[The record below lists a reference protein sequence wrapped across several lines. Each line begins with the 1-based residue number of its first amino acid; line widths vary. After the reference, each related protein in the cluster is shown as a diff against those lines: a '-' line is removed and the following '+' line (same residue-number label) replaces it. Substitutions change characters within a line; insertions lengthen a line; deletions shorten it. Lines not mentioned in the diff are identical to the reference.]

1 MNAKTNKE
9 ANLNT
14 FASYMKEASEKGA
27 HLVIFP
33 EISLQQN
40 PGWGRSSY
48 QPTDEEL
55 TYLHD
60 TAETIPGKSTK
71 KMIDTARRLNIF
83 VVFGMT
89 EKSLDGKL
97 YNSSVFL
104 GPDGIIGKYRKRH
117 LWDSERGGN
126 EHLSWL
132 TGTETGVFD
141 SPLGKVGLMICIEMW
156 HNIGL
161 KLAEMGADFL
171 VTVSAWPSSSG
182 DIFEDVTI
190 KNALEAG
197 RWHFVSNQVGSVG
210 HAIDYG
216 HSRIV
221 APSGVVVGDTGGVEG
236 MVIVETNIFI
246 DASLT

>member
-1 MNAKTNKE
+1 MT
-9 ANLNT
+9 
-14 FASYMKEASEKGA
+14 EASEKGA
-27 HLVIFP
+27 QLIIFP

-40 PGWGRSSY
+40 PGWGRSSH
-48 QPTDEEL
+48 QPTKEEL
-55 TYLHD
+55 TYLQE

-71 KMIDTARRLNIF
+71 EMTEAARKLNIF

-104 GPDGIIGKYRKRH
+104 GPDGVIGKYRKKH
-117 LWDSERGGN
+117 LWDSETGGN

-132 TGTETGVFD
+132 TGTENGVFD

-156 HNIGL
+156 HDMGL
-161 KLAEMGADFL
+161 KLAEDGADFL
-171 VTVSAWPSSSG
+171 VTVSAWPSSGG
-182 DIFEDVTI
+182 DIFEDVSI

-221 APSGVVVGDTGGVEG
+221 APSGVVVDDTGGVEG
-236 MVIVETNIFI
+236 MVIVKTDILI
-246 DASLT
+246 DAGTFRGK